1 MNCHQLIRNWK
12 EVKGAVV
19 AGLGKLTGGD
29 VVVIAEKRGIL
40 LGKTQERCG
49 VERKE
54 AEKEP
59 RDWEASLK

>member
-19 AGLGKLTGGD
+19 EGLSKLTGGD

-59 RDWEASLK
+59 REWEASLK